1 MTVGAY
7 LRDRKITYLL
17 VAACMTGCFAFLTV
31 CGVKRNQ
38 TALLALA
45 VCSVLTVWSGVDF
58 WRRHV
63 FFRHIQEI
71 MEGLDKPY
79 LISELLPESWRLE
92 DRLYGELLKTSNKSV
107 IDEIHALEKEQA
119 EYREFIENWIHEVKV
134 PLTALYLMCENENSD
149 FARKIKPQLSLLEHG
164 VERALFYARS
174 ENVYQDYMI
183 HEMDLA
189 GAVKKAIHK
198 NSAWMIQ
205 NKVQIQLKDLD
216 RRVWSDE
223 KWVVFILDQL
233 LINSVKYKKETG
245 CLIEIRAED
254 SKGEAGGTRL
264 FVTDTGIGIP
274 SAEVPRVFD
283 KGFTGSNGRNRAAS
297 TGIGLY
303 LCKKLCDKLGIGIRI
318 QSGEGQ
324 GTCVELDFPDGS
336 SYFGRNL
343 SKS

>member
-216 RRVWSDE
+216 RR
-223 KWVVFILDQL
+223 ILRCVL
-233 LINSVKYKKETG
+233 
-245 CLIEIRAED
+245 RA
-254 SKGEAGGTRL
+254 
-264 FVTDTGIGIP
+264 
-274 SAEVPRVFD
+274 
-283 KGFTGSNGRNRAAS
+283 
-297 TGIGLY
+297 
-303 LCKKLCDKLGIGIRI
+303 
-318 QSGEGQ
+318 
-324 GTCVELDFPDGS
+324 
-336 SYFGRNL
+336 
-343 SKS
+343 